1 MKTYKP
7 KEVNKKKLE
16 KAYEEVKKVKPQV
29 NYLFSKA
36 KVLIF
41 VVLLSSCSAEWHFQQ
56 ACKKEPMFCEDE
68 YIYDTIIKK
77 DTLIYEKEFYTKSID
92 TIVIDTGNVQVKIIR
107 TFDVIKTYI
116 KVNPDTIRIT
126 KTLKPKVIKVKDE
139 TNFNLYVILLA
150 IVSIIL
156 WLLRRR

>member
-7 KEVNKKKLE
+7 KEDNKKKLE
-16 KAYEEVKKVKPQV
+16 KVYNEVKKVNPKV

-41 VVLLSSCSAEWHFQQ
+41 VVLLSSCSAEWHFEK
-56 ACKKEPMFCEDE
+56 ACKKEPMFCEE
-68 YIYDTIIKK
+68 VYVYDTIIKK
-77 DTLIYEKEFYTKSID
+77 DTLIYEREFYTKSID
-92 TIVIDTGNVQVKIIR
+92 TIVIDTGNVQVKVIR
-107 TFDVIKTYI
+107 TFDVLKTYI
-116 KVNPDTIRIT
+116 KVKPDTIRLT
-126 KTLKPKVIKVKDE
+126 KTLKPKVIKVEDK

-156 WLLRRR
+156 WLIRRQ